1 MNIELSKDIEKKLI
15 AKAARQGFNT
25 LDEYIVNVLTKESN
39 KNDNHKVKDTNKLMQ
54 LRLEGYS
61 IKDLSK
67 KFNVST
73 STIDREIRKCK
84 SHSLK

>member
-1 MNIELSKDIEKKLI
+1 MNIELSKDIEKKLSV
-15 AKAARQGFNT
+15 KAIRQGFNI
-25 LDEYIVNVLTKESN
+25 LDEYIINVLTKEAN
-39 KNDNHKVKDTNKLMQ
+39 KNDNHKLKDTNKLMQ
-54 LRLEGYS
+54 LRQEGYS